1 MSTYLCIHCSQSFT
15 FEHYFIGSLSERYI
29 NRKVTKR
36 FLRRII
42 GRINYIWTFL
52 RRTSNSILR
61 PIKIS
66 SLKLKKSKWYSC
78 KSFEVNEWW
87 GMHSDVVVIKY
98 KSNESEL
105 AKKKCSFLDYFF
117 FNRSL
122 KLVHTAD
129 FGPDCSTVTMQDS
142 RCRHTYVYIVHK
154 VLPLSA
160 TL

>member
-1 MSTYLCIHCSQSFT
+1 MMGHA
-15 FEHYFIGSLSERYI
+15 FIY
-29 NRKVTKR
+29 
-36 FLRRII
+36 
-42 GRINYIWTFL
+42 
-52 RRTSNSILR
+52 
-61 PIKIS
+61 
-66 SLKLKKSKWYSC
+66 
-78 KSFEVNEWW
+78 
-87 GMHSDVVVIKY
+87 VVVMKY

-129 FGPDCSTVTMQDS
+129 FEPRLQYSYDANYSLH
-142 RCRHTYVYIVHK
+142 CRHTYVYIVHK